1 MNICSYSV
9 DDYMRLVKSFHGNI
23 APGLLVGGYMVDLA
37 VKQMDEGILFDA
49 ISETSSCLPDAIQLL
64 TPCTVGNGWLRIMHF
79 GRFALSL
86 YDKESGEGVRVT
98 LNHKSLDEWG
108 EIKTW
113 FFRLKL
119 KSEQDTT
126 ALRDQ
131 IIEANYD
138 LLSLN
143 KIVIRKDFL
152 PRKRS
157 KGTIKI
163 CACCGEPYPENENKL
178 CGACQGINPY
188 AEFSDPL
195 IPGQDRPSD

>member
-1 MNICSYSV
+1 
-9 DDYMRLVKSFHGNI
+9 MRLVKSFHGSI

-37 VKQMDEGILFDA
+37 VKQMGEGTLFDA

-64 TPCTVGNGWLRIMHF
+64 TPCTAGNGRLRIMDF

-86 YDKESGEGVRVT
+86 YNKESGEGVRVT
-98 LNHKSLDEWG
+98 LNYKSLDELG

-113 FFRLKL
+113 FFRLKP
-119 KSEQDTT
+119 KRDQDTA

-131 IIEANYD
+131 IIEANHD

-143 KIVIRKDFL
+143 KIVINKDFFSGG
-152 PRKRS
+152 KS

-163 CACCGEPYPENENKL
+163 CSGCGEPYPENEDKL
-178 CGACQGINPY
+178 CGACKGINPY
-188 AEFSDPL
+188 SEFNGSL
-195 IPGQDRPSD
+195 IPGARQLKIAGK

>member
-9 DDYMRLVKSFHGNI
+9 DDYMRLAKSFHGSI

-64 TPCTVGNGWLRIMHF
+64 TPCTTGNGWLRIMDF
-79 GRFALSL
+79 GRFALSI
-86 YDKESGEGVRVT
+86 YNKESGEGVRVT
-98 LNHKSLDEWG
+98 LNYRSLDEWG

-113 FFRLKL
+113 FFRLKP
-119 KSEQDTT
+119 KREQDTA

-152 PRKRS
+152 PQKKN

-163 CACCGEPYPENENKL
+163 CAGCGEPYKGNEDKL
-178 CGACQGINPY
+178 CGACQGINPLQIFQY
-188 AEFSDPL
+188 YE
-195 IPGQDRPSD
+195 I